1 MNTAKKVV
9 AYILIGGILV
19 MTIIGI
25 LGVWGLIDMQM
36 IIQRMVFSLLII
48 FASSAVILFV
58 FSMLLKEEQKPKE
71 L

>member
-19 MTIIGI
+19 MTIIGL

-36 IIQRMVFSLLII
+36 ILQRMVYSLLIV

-58 FSMLLKEEQKPKE
+58 FSMLLKEENKVKE

>member
-9 AYILIGGILV
+9 AYILIGGILI

-25 LGVWGLIDMQM
+25 LGVWGLIDMEM

-58 FSMLLKEEQKPKE
+58 FSMLLKDEQKPKE

>member
-9 AYILIGGILV
+9 AYVLIGGILI

-25 LGVWGLIDMQM
+25 LGVWGIIDMQL
-36 IIQRMVFSLLII
+36 ILQRMLYSLLII
-48 FASSAVILFV
+48 FASSAVILFI
-58 FSMLLKEEQKPKE
+58 FSMLLRDDSKLKE